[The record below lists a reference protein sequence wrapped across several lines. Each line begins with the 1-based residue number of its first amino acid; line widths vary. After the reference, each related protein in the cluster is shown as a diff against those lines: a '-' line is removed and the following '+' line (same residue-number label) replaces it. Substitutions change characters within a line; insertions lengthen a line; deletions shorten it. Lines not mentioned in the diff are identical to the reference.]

1 MPIDRE
7 LQLAL
12 ELLLFLDDGVEL
24 GGRFLCDVLRVD
36 RLFLLHAQIVAHREA
51 GLVER
56 NLQLVILFLSVFES
70 VGEGFTILHRCVAFS

>member
-70 VGEGFTILHRCVAFS
+70 VGEGFTILHRGVAFS